1 MTLTYSRPD
10 DQESWSEWLER
21 RSREERHTA
30 CYAFYI
36 DHELVCTR
44 ESVRQAAADFAEL
57 VKRPEGTIQVVAE
70 RRDGTVSTLGLRLCG
85 AGIAGSPWFLRA
97 AGVSS

>member
-1 MTLTYSRPD
+1 MTVTYSRPD
-10 DQESWSEWLER
+10 DQESHEEWVAR
-21 RSREERHTA
+21 RTQEERQTA

-57 VKRPEGTIQVVAE
+57 CRRPDGTIQVVAE

-85 AGIAGSPWFLRA
+85 AGVAGSPWFLRA
-97 AGVSS
+97 AGIES

>member
-1 MTLTYSRPD
+1 MTITYSRPSD
-10 DQESWSEWLER
+10 LESWSEWLER
-21 RSREERHTA
+21 RTCEEQRTA

-57 VKRPEGTIQVVAE
+57 VKKPDGTIQVVAE
-70 RRDGTVSTLGLRLCG
+70 RKDGTAITLALRLCG
-85 AGIAGSPWFLRA
+85 AGVAGAPWFLRA
-97 AGVSS
+97 AGIEA